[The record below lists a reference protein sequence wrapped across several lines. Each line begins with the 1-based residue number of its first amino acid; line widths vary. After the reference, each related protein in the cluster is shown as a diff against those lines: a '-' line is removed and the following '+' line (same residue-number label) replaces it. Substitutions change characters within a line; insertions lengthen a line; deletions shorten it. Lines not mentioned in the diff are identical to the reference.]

1 MFSDDHARPSGDI
14 NRLIDGNL
22 RIKGS
27 PGRCLARDAWVSA
40 RPSPCL
46 GPDGASFLGTVSLY
60 SSRDWQGSPRSTGR
74 EVFCDLCCGLC
85 GGYSPRT
92 KLYCSFLGTHVILL
106 PSLQWEKPQSYLWRR
121 KWQPSPVFL
130 PGDTQEQRGLVGYS
144 PWGQESD
151 TTYLAEFKR
160 RGECYFQA
168 KANLPSSLIKSLFF
182 LHSWELVWLGI
193 ELNVGNRTLEL
204 WRYCSTKQQATLLLR
219 YLLSVWYPFPL

>member
-1 MFSDDHARPSGDI
+1 MSGKGCVSFSQTITMSGSRWGFI
-14 NRLIDGNL
+14 SGYSESLFFKRLTRVTSVN
-22 RIKGS
+22 
-27 PGRCLARDAWVSA
+27 W
-40 RPSPCL
+40 
-46 GPDGASFLGTVSLY
+46 
-60 SSRDWQGSPRSTGR
+60 
-74 EVFCDLCCGLC
+74 ELCCGLC

-219 YLLSVWYPFPL
+219 YLLSVWHPFPL